1 MFTEIS
7 GSQRRPLGSIPT
19 LLSPLCKGRGITA
32 MTWLGIWLV
41 KLVVFKSLRKPVVLG
56 LLIQLLSLVSRRFH
70 LASSP
75 TLVRA
80 WSENVR
86 Q

>member
-7 GSQRRPLGSIPT
+7 GIQRCPLGSVST
-19 LLSPLCKGRGITA
+19 LLFPLCKGRDITA
-32 MTWLGIWLV
+32 LTWLGTWLA
-41 KLVVFKSLRKPVVLG
+41 KLVVFKDLRKAMGLS

-75 TLVRA
+75 TLVKIWNERD
-80 WSENVR
+80 R
-86 Q
+86 R